1 MPRLKR
7 LLRARLRRRCSLAV
21 FLGWA
26 ACWAAGGVFVFL
38 LLVRGGVFSGRCTD
52 EQSHRILAR
61 LCLDYRKGA
70 LTGDL
75 CEDLCVAQTLIYK
88 RCLYYDRG
96 KKVIQADWRGRPV
109 ILKSK
114 NEIFSSYQRLGL
126 LEEMDSQSVPEA
138 ELLLMVALEVKNVL
152 GLELPNH
159 TMGPLWTRRRGPHWK
174 AQLASLWSLLQQEEY
189 IYFSVLQDFSKH
201 VLRVIGSCGHFYAVE
216 YLTAG
221 HAWHKTLFSVEEA
234 VGASFSGVESKTKAI
249 TEIAISFLDM
259 VNHFDNDFSHR
270 LHLCDIKPEN
280 FAIRNDLTVVA
291 IDVDMAFFEPKMRD
305 ILEQNCTGDEDCN
318 FFDCFSKC
326 DLRSR
331 KCGAERANNNLQVIC
346 DKIFRPWFSLNLSG
360 SAVSFP
366 LQLQL
371 QKAVHECADPRTK
384 VITHQQRTVPDSLS
398 ELYQLLRASQKELQT
413 SGSYTQ
419 IHQ

>member
-1 MPRLKR
+1 MKSPKHQILEVEYVI
-7 LLRARLRRRCSLAV
+7 RAVQGKGLSTCSVKSRNFGLHA
-21 FLGWA
+21 
-26 ACWAAGGVFVFL
+26 
-38 LLVRGGVFSGRCTD
+38 RG
-52 EQSHRILAR
+52 IK
-61 LCLDYRKGA
+61 CLDYRKGA

-75 CEDLCVAQTLIYK
+75 CEDLCVAQKLIYK

-114 NEIFSSYQRLGL
+114 NEIFSSYCHLGF
-126 LEEMDSQSVPEA
+126 LEELESQGIPEA
-138 ELLLMVALEVKNVL
+138 ELLLMVALEIKNVL
-152 GLELPNH
+152 GLELPNN
-159 TMGPLWTRRRGPHWK
+159 TVGPLWTKRRGPHWK
-174 AQLASLWSLLQQEEY
+174 AQLASMWSLLQQEEY

-221 HAWHKTLFSVEEA
+221 HAWHKTLFSVEDA
-234 VGASFSGVESKTKAI
+234 LGASFSGIKSNAKAI

-305 ILEQNCTGDEDCN
+305 ILEQNCTGDQDCN

-326 DLRSR
+326 NLRSR

-346 DKIFRPWFSLNLSG
+346 DKIFRPWFSLNLKG
-360 SAVSFP
+360 SALSSS

-371 QKAVHECADPRTK
+371 QKAVHECAKPRTRDIDYLK
-384 VITHQQRTVPDSLS
+384 IGSPDSLS
-398 ELYQLLRASQKELQT
+398 TLYQLLRASQKELQKA
-413 SGSYTQ
+413 GNPLHQ
-419 IHQ
+419 IHP

>member
-1 MPRLKR
+1 M
-7 LLRARLRRRCSLAV
+7 
-21 FLGWA
+21 
-26 ACWAAGGVFVFL
+26 
-38 LLVRGGVFSGRCTD
+38 
-52 EQSHRILAR
+52 
-61 LCLDYRKGA
+61 
-70 LTGDL
+70 
-75 CEDLCVAQTLIYK
+75 
-88 RCLYYDRG
+88 
-96 KKVIQADWRGRPV
+96 

-114 NEIFSSYQRLGL
+114 NEIFSSYQHLGL

-174 AQLASLWSLLQQEEY
+174 AQLASMWSLLQQEEY

-234 VGASFSGVESKTKAI
+234 VGASFLGMESKTKAI

-280 FAIRNDLTVVA
+280 FAIRNDLTVS
-291 IDVDMAFFEPKMRD
+291 
-305 ILEQNCTGDEDCN
+305 LT
-318 FFDCFSKC
+318 
-326 DLRSR
+326 
-331 KCGAERANNNLQVIC
+331 
-346 DKIFRPWFSLNLSG
+346 FSLVCCNPILCM
-360 SAVSFP
+360 
-366 LQLQL
+366 L
-371 QKAVHECADPRTK
+371 
-384 VITHQQRTVPDSLS
+384 
-398 ELYQLLRASQKELQT
+398 
-413 SGSYTQ
+413 TQ
-419 IHQ
+419 M

>member
-1 MPRLKR
+1 MRGAPALRRL
-7 LLRARLRRRCSLAV
+7 ARRRCPAAVLLAV
-21 FLGWA
+21 GALG
-26 ACWAAGGVFVFL
+26 WAAGGVFVFL
-38 LLVRGGVFSGRCTD
+38 AARGGVWPGRCTD
-52 EQSHRILAR
+52 EQSRRMLAR
-61 LCLDYRKGA
+61 LCLDYRQGA

-75 CEDLCVAQTLIYK
+75 CEDLCVAQKLIYK
-88 RCLYYDRG
+88 RCLYYDQG

-114 NEIFSSYQRLGL
+114 KEIFSSYQRLGF
-126 LEEMDSQSVPEA
+126 LEEMELEGIPESD
-138 ELLLMVALEVKNVL
+138 LLLMVALEIKNAL
-152 GLELPNH
+152 GLELPSN
-159 TMGPLWTRRRGPHWK
+159 TTGPLWTRGRGPQWK
-174 AQLASLWSLLQQEEY
+174 AQLASMWSLLQQEEY

-221 HAWHKTLFSVEEA
+221 HAWHSTLFSVEDA
-234 VGASFSGVESKTKAI
+234 VGVSFSGIESKAKAV

-326 DLRSR
+326 DLRSG
-331 KCGAERANNNLQVIC
+331 KCGAVRANNNLQVIC
-346 DKIFRPWFSLNLSG
+346 DKIFRPWFSLNLRG
-360 SAVSFP
+360 STVSFP

-371 QKAVHECADPRTK
+371 QKAVHDCAEPGYDDVAPLHRTSLA
-384 VITHQQRTVPDSLS
+384 SLS
-398 ELYQLLRASQKELQT
+398 KLYQLLRASQIELQK
-413 SGSYTQ
+413 SGSYSRPV
-419 IHQ
+419 H